1 MATRS
6 TITLIDH
13 LNTVSFYRHWDGYPE
28 CTGRHLAH
36 ATRGADCIEHIAAKL
51 LGEGEGKPHG
61 AGRYEFTAE
70 PLMHSDRE
78 WHYEIT
84 TCYQQ
89 LATIRVLEQPIG
101 SNMREVFCGDLTQYR
116 AWVSDRFR
124 AMIARY
130 KARKAA

>member
-36 ATRGADCIEHIAAKL
+36 AARGADCIEHIAAKL

-84 TCYQQ
+84 ARYQKP
-89 LATIRVLEQPIG
+89 ASIKIYEQPIG
-101 SNMREVFCGDLTQYR
+101 GTMREVFYGDLPEYR
-116 AWVSDRFR
+116 LWVSDRFR
-124 AMIARY
+124 KMIARY
-130 KARKAA
+130 RARKAA

>member
-13 LNTVSFYRHWDGYPE
+13 RNTVNFYRHWDGYPE
-28 CTGRHLAH
+28 CTGRHLAY
-36 ATRGADCIEHIAAKL
+36 AAKGANCIEHIAAKL

-61 AGRYEFTAE
+61 AGRYEFTGHPAR
-70 PLMHSDRE
+70 HSDRE

-84 TCYQQ
+84 ARYQKS
-89 LATIRVLEQPIG
+89 ATIRVFEQPIG
-101 SNMREVFCGDLTQYR
+101 GDIRLTFTGDLPAFR
-116 AWVSDRFR
+116 AWVAERYR
-124 AMIARY
+124 IMIRRY